1 MNQINFKAGFSNYPP
16 NLLIIVIFLITIHN
30 IEIIKGVR
38 KANAI
43 YRVRN
48 SGMIKKP
55 AKINAP
61 IMPIQLYSF

>member
-1 MNQINFKAGFSNYPP
+1 MNQINFKTGFSNHPP
-16 NLLIIVIFLITIHN
+16 HLLIIVIFLITIHN

-38 KANAI
+38 KVNAI

-55 AKINAP
+55 TKINTP